1 MNDPRSNS
9 SDSHEVEALQC
20 FIAVC
25 EQFEADWRAG
35 SAAPLDAY
43 LRSAL
48 PPERQRLFCELLGI
62 EIELRLQ
69 LGETPALEEY
79 QTRYPE
85 WAEAAELVFA
95 RDAGASS
102 HSSNEPGSNLA
113 SASGPTEL
121 EYFPLSASGE
131 QTVTVSRR
139 PIAKPDL
146 PVQPIPESFGRYTVV
161 RLLGRGG
168 FGSVYLARDGELG
181 RLVAI
186 KVPRPGLLSSPE
198 QVQAFLDEARIAAG
212 LVHPAIVAVYDVGR
226 QGENDVFVVFEY
238 VEGRNLAS
246 LLKTDRL
253 SPTQLVKLMVPVAEA
268 VHHAHKAG
276 LVHRDIK
283 PSNIL
288 IDQQGRPHIADFG
301 LALSENPQ
309 DLREREIA
317 GTPIYMAPEQ
327 VLGETHRLDRRT
339 DVWAL
344 GVVLYLGLSGRPP
357 FSGRERAV
365 LFDEILRRDPKPPRQ
380 TSDTIS
386 HDLERISLKCL
397 SKRMAD
403 RYDTAGALADDLKKW
418 LVAEPSTESSNTT
431 PHPSKGPSGGVSSAR
446 IARKGLRA
454 FDFEDAD
461 LFLTLVPGPRDR
473 DGLPESIRAW
483 KRKIDERDPDRT
495 FTVGLLYGPSGSGK
509 SSLVKAGLLPHLGSH
524 VRSVVVE
531 ASPAGTEAALLAAL
545 RREFRSLPA
554 DCPLDQA
561 AAIVRDHMATRRG
574 SKVLLVIDQFEQWL
588 QSHPD
593 DTDGELIRALR
604 HCDGRGLQVL
614 LLVRDD
620 FWMAITRF
628 SRALGVA
635 LVEGV
640 NSAPAELFE
649 LGHAKRVLA
658 ELGRDL
664 GRFADEPG
672 ASSAT
677 ERSRFLDKAVH
688 QLAGADGRVLP
699 VRLTRFALM
708 LRDRPWT
715 TSTLRELGGIEGV
728 EVTFLEEAFSAPTAP
743 PVHRLHESAAQAVLT
758 ALLPN
763 PSSDLRARHRPAHL
777 LQAAAGYAD
786 RPAEFAELIKILDNE
801 LRMVTTVDPSAAQAG
816 VEKGARSTITN
827 DAFYQLTHD
836 YLVPPL
842 RRWLTRKERATR
854 EGRAALELATMTSL
868 WRDRPGARR
877 LPSLIEWIRI
887 VGFTRHRSWTGDER
901 RMMRAATR
909 RHLTRWALGLAVAGG
924 LAHANSLV
932 LDRQRAE
939 MTLEGALNADYQML
953 PDYLPAIAAHATI
966 LRPLLEKIENDPST
980 SRRHREVAGIL
991 LFRDEPTQ
999 NRARF
1004 LTERL
1009 LTAEPDEL
1017 GVIGSALAAHPLDA
1031 NRSALEK
1038 VLHDETAEP
1047 AARLRAACALAAIDP
1062 AAARGWVP
1070 VAGALAEAL
1079 ICEHHRALPKWMSLL
1094 GPVNTILVE
1103 PLSDVCRDRD
1113 RDPASQSVA
1122 AKALAAMGKPGPPW
1136 PHMRHHSK
1144 IKHP

>member
-9 SDSHEVEALQC
+9 SDSHEVEALQR
-20 FIAVC
+20 FVTVC
-25 EQFEADWRAG
+25 EEFEADWRAG
-35 SAAPLDAY
+35 RGPRLDSY
-43 LRSAL
+43 LQAAL
-48 PPERQRLFCELLGI
+48 PPERHRLFCELLAI

-69 LGETPALEEY
+69 LGETAALEEY

-246 LLKTDRL
+246 VLKGDRL
-253 SPTQLVKLMVPVAEA
+253 SPTQFVKLMVTVAEA

-288 IDQQGRPHIADFG
+288 IDQQDRPHIADFG

-309 DLREREIA
+309 DLRAREIA

-339 DVWAL
+339 DIWAL
-344 GVVLYLGLSGRPP
+344 GVVFYLGLLGRPP
-357 FSGRERAV
+357 FSGRDREE
-365 LFDEILRRDPKPPRQ
+365 LFDEILHRDPKPLRQ
-380 TSDTIS
+380 ISDSIS
-386 HDLERISLKCL
+386 HELERISLKCL

-403 RYDTAGALADDLKKW
+403 RYDTAGEFADDLKRW
-418 LVAEPSTESSNTT
+418 LVAEASTESSDMVQ
-431 PHPSKGPSGGVSSAR
+431 PPAKGPSRGVSSAR

-473 DGLPESIRAW
+473 DGFPDSIRAW

-524 VRSVVVE
+524 VRSVYVE
-531 ASPAGTEAALLAAL
+531 ASSTGTESILLAGL
-545 RREFRSLPA
+545 RREMASLPA
-554 DCPLDQA
+554 DCRLDQA
-561 AAIVRDHMATRRG
+561 AVIVRDHMATRRG

-604 HCDGRGLQVL
+604 HCDGRGLQAL

-628 SRALGVA
+628 SRALEVA

-640 NSAPAELFE
+640 NAAPAEPFDP
-649 LGHAKRVLA
+649 GHAKRVLA

-664 GRFADEPG
+664 GRFADEP
-672 ASSAT
+672 ASRAST

-688 QLAGADGRVLP
+688 ELAGADGRVFP
-699 VRLTRFALM
+699 VRLTLFALM

-715 TSTLRELGGIEGV
+715 TATLRELGGIEGI
-728 EVTFLEEAFSAPTAP
+728 EVTFLEQAFSRPTAP
-743 PVHRLHESAAQAVLT
+743 PVYRIHQGAAQAVLT
-758 ALLPN
+758 ALLPD
-763 PSSDLRARHRPAHL
+763 PSSDLRGRHRPSHL
-777 LQAAAGYAD
+777 LQAVAGYAD
-786 RPAEFAELIKILDNE
+786 RPAEFADLIKILDNE
-801 LRMVTTVDPSAAQAG
+801 LRMVTPVDPTA
-816 VEKGARSTITN
+816 ARSEVEIGPHSTTTN
-827 DAFYQLTHD
+827 STFYQLTHD

-842 RRWLTRKERATR
+842 RRWLTRKERETR
-854 EGRAALELATMTSL
+854 EGRAALELATITSL
-868 WRDRPGARR
+868 WRDRPEARR

-887 VGFTRHRSWTGDER
+887 VGFTRHRSWTADER
-901 RMMRAATR
+901 RMMRAATY
-909 RHLTRWALGLAVAGG
+909 RHLMRWALGLAVAGA
-924 LAHANSLV
+924 LAYANSLV

-991 LFRDEPTQ
+991 LFRDRPTPD
-999 NRARF
+999 RAQF
-1004 LTERL
+1004 LIERL
-1009 LTAEPDEL
+1009 LSAEPDEL
-1017 GVIGSALAAHPLDA
+1017 GVIASALAAHPLDA

-1038 VLHDETAEP
+1038 VLHDETAQP
-1047 AARLRAACALAAIDP
+1047 AARLRAACALAAIEP
-1062 AAARGWVP
+1062 TAAARWGN
-1070 VAGALAEAL
+1070 VASALAEAL
-1079 ICEHHRALPKWMSLL
+1079 IDEHRLPLPK
-1094 GPVNTILVE
+1094 
-1103 PLSDVCRDRD
+1103 
-1113 RDPASQSVA
+1113 
-1122 AKALAAMGKPGPPW
+1122 
-1136 PHMRHHSK
+1136 
-1144 IKHP
+1144 